1 MKSVRAA
8 ALVKMRTPPPL
19 PKLRMSKK
27 ITGSKE
33 VCQGGKEEK
42 GGKML
47 KEESDHKK
55 GRRGELQ
62 SKQALSSVS
71 PHNLSL

>member
-1 MKSVRAA
+1 MESVRAA
-8 ALVKMRTPPPL
+8 ALVKMRTPPL

-62 SKQALSSVS
+62 RKQALSSVS

>member
-27 ITGSKE
+27 FTGSKE

>member
-1 MKSVRAA
+1 MD
-8 ALVKMRTPPPL
+8 PPPL
-19 PKLRMSKK
+19 PKQRMSKK

-33 VCQGGKEEK
+33 VSQGGKEEK

-62 SKQALSSVS
+62 SKQALSAVS